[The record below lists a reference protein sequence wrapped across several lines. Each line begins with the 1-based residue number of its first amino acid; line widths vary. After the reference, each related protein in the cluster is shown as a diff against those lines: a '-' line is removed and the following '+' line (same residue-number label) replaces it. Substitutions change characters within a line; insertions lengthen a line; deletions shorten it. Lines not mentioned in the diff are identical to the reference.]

1 MRVATLQQ
9 YTTGL
14 NGILNNQ
21 QEVNKTQQ
29 QVSTG
34 RRVLTP
40 ADDPIAATKIL
51 QLQQDLAL
59 NEQYT
64 RNMTAAE
71 NRLNLEEATLQS
83 ITENIA
89 RVKELTVQAGD
100 GAYTIEDRQ
109 AIAAEIYQLQ
119 EALADLFNT
128 RDANGEHIF
137 AGFKGG
143 SEPFVKAPNG
153 RYEFKGDEG
162 QRYLAI
168 GATTTVATGDS
179 GKGLFVDV
187 ESAKNTFT
195 TSLNPLNTGTLQ
207 VNPGFVTDEEDYAE
221 FYPDDLIVTFNPE
234 SAIDPPGPNY
244 TVRRASDNRVVEG
257 LANKE
262 YYSGADISVAGMQLV
277 LSGEPEPGDEVLAKS
292 SPKQSITDT
301 LYRLTAGL
309 NTLRN
314 NPQDSA
320 TLDVLLED
328 TLNNLTSAQ
337 TSISEKVSDLGAR
350 LNVVENTSNLAA
362 DVKIVNQEV
371 LSKLSDV
378 DFAEAVSRLSMQTYL
393 LEAAQQSYTTISR
406 LSLFNQL

>member
-1 MRVATLQQ
+1 MRVATMQQ
-9 YTTGL
+9 YSTGL
-14 NGILNNQ
+14 NGILKNQ
-21 QEVNKTQQ
+21 EEVNKTQQ

-40 ADDPIAATKIL
+40 ADDPIASTKIL

-59 NEQYT
+59 NEQYS
-64 RNMTAAE
+64 RNMTAAQ
-71 NRLNLEEATLQS
+71 NRLNLEEVTLGS
-83 ITENIA
+83 ITDRIA
-89 RVKELTVQAGD
+89 RLKELTVQAGD
-100 GAYTIEDRQ
+100 GSYTIVNRQ
-109 AIAAEIYQLQ
+109 AIAAELYQVQ
-119 EALADLFNT
+119 EALGDLFNT
-128 RDANGEHIF
+128 KDANGEYIF

-187 ESAKNTFT
+187 EAAKNAFT
-195 TSLNPLNTGTLQ
+195 TSLNPLNEGTLQ
-207 VNPGFVTDEEDYAE
+207 VNPGFVTDEEKYAD
-221 FYPDDLIVTFNPE
+221 FYPDDLIITFNPE
-234 SAIDPPGPNY
+234 STIDPPGPNY
-244 TVRRASDNRVVEG
+244 TIRRASDNRVLEG
-257 LANKE
+257 MGERGYVPGSTIHVVGLDIGI
-262 YYSGADISVAGMQLV
+262 SGN
-277 LSGEPEPGDEVLAKS
+277 PEPGDEVLVKS

-301 LYRLTAGL
+301 IFRLTTGL
-309 NTLRN
+309 NTLED
-314 NPQDSA
+314 NPTDSA
-320 TLDVLLED
+320 TLDILLED
-328 TLNNLTSAQ
+328 TLNNLTNAQ

-350 LNVVENTSNLAA
+350 LNVIENTGNLAA

-406 LSLFNQL
+406 LSLFNQM